1 MKLRT
6 CAFAT
11 LAAALLPATLFA
23 QTPSLSCRPL
33 ESGNTY
39 IEPDEKVIGNQICK
53 IVSGPSAVSKPAPP
67 QAAPTAAP
75 DAPNA
80 EATSPSVDPAAA
92 VGNPTEIPASPA
104 RALAVHRK
112 IVLEDDTPV
121 HLVLSENLSS
131 ASATTGQTIAFE
143 VSEDVLVDGLIVV
156 PRGALAWGTVT
167 DAQAKRRLG
176 RAGHL
181 DVNIDKVRLADGEKV
196 LLSATSH
203 AKGGTHTVAMTTGI
217 VVTSLVIWPAAPF
230 FLFMHGH
237 DVTIPKG
244 TKIEAFTN
252 GDANLDGANF
262 ALAPQ

>member
-39 IEPDEKVIGNQICK
+39 IEPDEKVIGNQVCK
-53 IVSGPSAVSKPAPP
+53 IVSGPNVAPKPAPP
-67 QAAPTAAP
+67 RATTTTAPE
-75 DAPNA
+75 APNA
-80 EATSPSVDPAAA
+80 EATSPSADPAA
-92 VGNPTEIPASPA
+92 VQISTEIPASPA
-104 RALAVHRK
+104 PAPAVHRK
-112 IVLEDDTPV
+112 VVLEDDTPV

-143 VSEDVLVDGLIVV
+143 VSEDVLVDGLLVV

-167 DAQAKRRLG
+167 EAQAKRRLG

-196 LLSATSH
+196 LLSASSH

-262 ALAPQ
+262 ALAPK